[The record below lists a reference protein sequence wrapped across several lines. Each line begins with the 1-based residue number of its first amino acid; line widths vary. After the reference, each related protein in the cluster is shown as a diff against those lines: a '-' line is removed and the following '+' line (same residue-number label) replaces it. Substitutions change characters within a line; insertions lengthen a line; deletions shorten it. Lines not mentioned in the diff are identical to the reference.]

1 MRAKCG
7 RLHNDEFQCFLFCLQ
22 NKACLITVNTKEA
35 QEYARPRKHSEN
47 PAALQDGLWED
58 KITTTANRNVVSLA
72 DTVTVPSFSSSAD
85 SKFPGLYF
93 LTLPCICTS
102 FSCCSLFHVRGSLV
116 QPCFHSL
123 KENSLLTWL
132 RSLKQS
138 LQLTKKAFP
147 GRTISLTASCFQCQH
162 FFCFWTVITKKKK
175 NPCNHF

>member
-1 MRAKCG
+1 MEDCAKMNFNAFYFVY
-7 RLHNDEFQCFLFCLQ
+7 RT
-22 NKACLITVNTKEA
+22 ACLITVNTKEA

-58 KITTTANRNVVSLA
+58 KTTTIAIRKVVSLA

-102 FSCCSLFHVRGSLV
+102 FSHCSLFYVRGSLV

-123 KENSLLTWL
+123 KENGLLSWL
-132 RSLKQS
+132 RSL
-138 LQLTKKAFP
+138 
-147 GRTISLTASCFQCQH
+147 
-162 FFCFWTVITKKKK
+162 
-175 NPCNHF
+175 